1 MLEGLSYTD
10 KRPVEIDIQDG
21 IIQRI
26 RPKHSLSQ
34 NTQEPLY
41 LAPGLIDNQVNGYA
55 SVSFGFDG
63 GSFTV
68 EDVGKVT
75 RALWQEGVTSYFPT
89 VTTQC
94 HDRLSASFTTLAQAL
109 ADPELARSIPGYHL
123 EGPYISALDGYRG
136 AHPQQ
141 HVRRPDWQEFSALYR
156 AADERIVQVSL
167 APELDGALDFI
178 RRCRDQGIKVA
189 LAHHNGSA
197 EIIKRAVDAGAMIAT
212 HLGNGCANLIHRHD
226 NPLWAQLAD
235 DRVHVSLICDGC
247 HLRPEEIQVFYKVKG
262 ADLILLTSDV
272 TRFAGMTPGTYSTH
286 DGKTIELSADGM
298 IRYPAQQVLA
308 GAASPLAKGVGH
320 IMQVT
325 GCSLENA
332 INMAS
337 KNQARL
343 YDLTDRGR
351 LQPGKRADVI
361 AFTIKDSVLEIRQT
375 YVAGELV
382 YTADEASTQ

>member
-1 MLEGLSYTD
+1 M
-10 KRPVEIDIQDG
+10 
-21 IIQRI
+21 
-26 RPKHSLSQ
+26 
-34 NTQEPLY
+34 
-41 LAPGLIDNQVNGYA
+41 
-55 SVSFGFDG
+55 
-63 GSFTV
+63 
-68 EDVGKVT
+68 
-75 RALWQEGVTSYFPT
+75 
-89 VTTQC
+89 
-94 HDRLSASFTTLAQAL
+94 
-109 ADPELARSIPGYHL
+109 
-123 EGPYISALDGYRG
+123 
-136 AHPQQ
+136 
-141 HVRRPDWQEFSALYR
+141 RRPDWQEFSALYR

-375 YVAGELV
+375 NVAGELV